1 MVMRKLLSL
10 SVLFLAASFARAQLR
25 VGDIQPCQGPYGP
38 AREPVY
44 DLYDDVFI
52 RGTLSGTRANERHYA
67 SVDVVGDVI
76 GPNNEVVKHTSATA
90 EQPQIIAD
98 QFPFNFHFAID
109 PTWRA
114 GNYLVKVNLKDNES
128 GKETSFTQKFTVQP
142 QRFAMLPPQ
151 FYSDQE
157 GKNPAPNGGHVG
169 QVVYFRGWVVGL
181 ENSKGVDFEI
191 GAEVRDS
198 SAQKVLWKS
207 RKKEIKESDPE
218 KTKEAVGNLGG
229 PIPLTTPGNY
239 ILRTFAIDHLARKS
253 VCCDFPLHIE
263 APGKGMRYEGES
275 KELPYEALLPP
286 AVSAIPPPLPPEVI
300 QVSSPPK

>member
-1 MVMRKLLSL
+1 MQRTLAVAFRCCLMVAGVVIAQEK
-10 SVLFLAASFARAQLR
+10 FAGGI
-25 VGDIQPCQGPYGP
+25 VYGP
-38 AREPVY
+38 
-44 DLYDDVFI
+44 
-52 RGTLSGTRANERHYA
+52 RAAFN
-67 SVDVVGDVI
+67 I
-76 GPNNEVVKHTSATA
+76 SAP
-90 EQPQIIAD
+90 EG
-98 QFPFNFHFAID
+98 
-109 PTWRA
+109 WV
-114 GNYLVKVNLKDNES
+114 LDNES